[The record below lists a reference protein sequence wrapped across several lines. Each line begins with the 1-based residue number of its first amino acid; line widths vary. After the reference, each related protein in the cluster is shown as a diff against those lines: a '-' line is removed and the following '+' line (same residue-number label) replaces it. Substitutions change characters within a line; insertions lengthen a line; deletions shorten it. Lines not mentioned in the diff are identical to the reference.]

1 MQYSIALFIFFPNK
15 NIFISLYHS
24 YNSFGHIVNFRWEKS
39 TYLTTTLDFQTMC
52 RHMSKLTVPNYSRV
66 SETYGLTTI
75 KYPALLLYTIYHF
88 NKCAYGMAAITFDG
102 GHFGFILFYQ
112 RVTDSSTPIWILLL
126 GLSNMNI
133 KKKLHRTK
141 QSLPYVL
148 IIIANCKYKK
158 SEYFI
163 YLPIILDF

>member
-1 MQYSIALFIFFPNK
+1 MQYSIALFIFLPNK

-39 TYLTTTLDFQTMC
+39 TYLTTMWDFQTVC

-102 GHFGFILFYQ
+102 GHFGFIWFYQ
-112 RVTDSSTPIWILLL
+112 RWQTAPHPSGYYYWGCQTWILRK
-126 GLSNMNI
+126 NCI
-133 KKKLHRTK
+133 E
-141 QSLPYVL
+141 QSKV
-148 IIIANCKYKK
+148 CHMCW
-158 SEYFI
+158 
-163 YLPIILDF
+163 

>member
-1 MQYSIALFIFFPNK
+1 MQ
-15 NIFISLYHS
+15 
-24 YNSFGHIVNFRWEKS
+24 S
-39 TYLTTTLDFQTMC
+39 TYLTTMLDFQTVC
-52 RHMSKLTVPNYSRV
+52 HHNNIMSKLTVPNYSRV

-75 KYPALLLYTIYHF
+75 KSPALLLYMIYHF
-88 NKCAYGMAAITFDG
+88 NKCANGMAAITFDG

-141 QSLPYVL
+141 QSLSYVL
-148 IIIANCKYKK
+148 IIITNCKKK
-158 SEYFI
+158 VNI
-163 YLPIILDF
+163 